1 MKAYLYQADVLCEKC
16 AVDEM
21 IRLTGGDS
29 SLGLFMSGAMG
40 NLPSK
45 REDTDH
51 WPQGPY
57 ADGGGE
63 ADTPQHCGHCQLF
76 LENPLTMDGVSY
88 VQEQIYVGDGDQEV
102 LREWHDYYWS
112 VMDFPVED
120 PNPMRE

>member
-1 MKAYLYQADVLCEKC
+1 MKAYIYQADVLCEKC
-16 AVDEM
+16 AISEM
-21 IRLTGGDS
+21 VRLTGGDIPMPFS
-29 SLGLFMSGAMG
+29 
-40 NLPSK
+40 
-45 REDTDH
+45 EDSDH

>member
-1 MKAYLYQADVLCEKC
+1 MKAYVYQADVLCEKC
-16 AVDEM
+16 AISEM
-21 IRLTGGDS
+21 VRLTGGDLTMEALV
-29 SLGLFMSGAMG
+29 SLAS
-40 NLPSK
+40 LPAK
-45 REDTDH
+45 EDSDT